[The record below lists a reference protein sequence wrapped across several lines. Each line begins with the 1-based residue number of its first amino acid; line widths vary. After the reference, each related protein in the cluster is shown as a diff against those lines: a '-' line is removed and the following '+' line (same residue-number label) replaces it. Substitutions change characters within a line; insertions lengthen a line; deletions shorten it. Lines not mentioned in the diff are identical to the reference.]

1 MSTDKV
7 IEKFKKGFCT
17 ALMGVVMVLSVNIPA
32 LAAETDAISKG
43 KDVMTLQQVIAE
55 AEIKAEPDA
64 DSETLLKLP
73 AGTGIIVHG
82 EPESSWSHV
91 EYAGVEGYIESSLL
105 APYNAGWADSGS
117 ADSGSTESLEQE
129 MQAVEDEIFRT
140 LDEYEMEQKARRNSI
155 IWGVIIVVLIIA
167 IFAFGVISAVRKGD
181 EDENSVSDESYE
193 NDDADSS
200 SGGYTEDVVEDD
212 EYQEEN
218 DDIEEIDLSKK

>member
-1 MSTDKV
+1 MSMNK
-7 IEKFKKGFCT
+7 IFEKLKKSCCT
-17 ALMGVVMVLSVNIPA
+17 ALIGAVMVLCVSIPV

-43 KDVMTLQQVIAE
+43 KDIMTLQQVIVE

-64 DSETLLKLP
+64 DSESLLKLP

-82 EPESSWSHV
+82 EPESSWCHV

-105 APYNAGWADSGS
+105 APYNAAW

-140 LDEYEMEQKARRNSI
+140 LDEYELEQKARRNSI
-155 IWGVIIVVLIIA
+155 IWGVIIVVLTVA
-167 IFAFGVISAVRKGD
+167 IFAVGIVSAVRKGSKD
-181 EDENSVSDESYE
+181 EDADDVSGEGYE
-193 NDDADSS
+193 NGNTEG
-200 SGGYTEDVVEDD
+200 SGGDYAEDAIEDD
-212 EYQEEN
+212 EYQDEN